1 MRIGQKLVLGF
12 IGIASLVAVVGAI
25 AIKYNTDIVFDFDQ
39 ILLGNSNETKA
50 ATEITYHIQRIQT
63 NINKLLFE
71 RIDEKPEQKK
81 HTKEII
87 GGSIS
92 KLQQFTLLWED
103 AIKLKIELSREKKG
117 TEELETFKNLKT
129 KIDGFIPLVNETVAL
144 QEKQDSEA
152 TRLFF
157 ENKVEPLL
165 LQTQKTAENLEKST
179 REKAITDTEE
189 IKKAVSNS
197 TGIIIISTIIGLLAV
212 IIVRHFIWRTISN
225 PIIKL
230 KDAADKIGKGELETK
245 IKIQINSHDEIGAL
259 AQSFNDMTCKLK
271 EARTSLEEKVRERTD
286 ELSAINAKLQ
296 KEIGGHSSIQEKSQQ
311 HIKQLDCFYGLSK
324 LIEQPE
330 ISLEEIF
337 QETVHLIRNAFQYP
351 DSICVRITF
360 EGINYKTDNFRKSE
374 LSQHTKIKV
383 YGDEAGAIEVY
394 YLGEKQENGKRP
406 FLKEECDLLDAIAEQ
421 LGRIAARTQTTEKLE
436 LLRNLIDRSNDCI
449 FIMEPQ
455 WGRLLDTNDRA
466 CVSLGY
472 EREEL
477 LNMAFKNIE
486 QSIPDDS
493 SWHEQ
498 IEELKLKEDLVIQG
512 QHKRKDG
519 TTFFTETSLKLVS
532 QKKEDFIIAIARNV
546 SERKQAEDAL
556 RESEERY
563 KNLFKANIDGILIAD
578 PTTKKFRY
586 ANPAMCRMLGYSEEE
601 LTQMGVADIHPK
613 ESLEQVFAEFEALAS
628 GAKITAK
635 DLPCVRKDGQVIS
648 VSINAG
654 MVTINQTKYL
664 LAIFRNI
671 TERKQAEQRQV
682 QLIQE
687 LERTNQEV
695 KNINQELKD
704 FAYIVSHDLKAPLRG
719 IKTLAKW
726 ISTDYADK
734 LDDNGKEQMNLL
746 ASRVDRMHNLI
757 DGILQYSRVGRV
769 EEEKVVVNLNELAAE
784 AIDMVAPPENITITI
799 ENELPTVECEQT
811 RIMQVFQNLL
821 SNAVKYMDKPKGQI
835 KVNCVE
841 EDGFWKFS
849 IADNGPGIEEKNFER
864 IFKIFQTLTPR
875 DEFES
880 TGIGLTITKKIVELY
895 NGKIWVESKPGHGS
909 TFFFTLPKQEMG
921 SKNAKL
927 EAIITG

>member
-165 LQTQKTAENLEKST
+165 LETQKTAENLEKST

-337 QETVHLIRNAFQYP
+337 QETIHLIRNAFQHP

-449 FIMEPQ
+449 FIMEPK

-546 SERKQAEDAL
+546 SERKQAE
-556 RESEERY
+556 
-563 KNLFKANIDGILIAD
+563 
-578 PTTKKFRY
+578 
-586 ANPAMCRMLGYSEEE
+586 
-601 LTQMGVADIHPK
+601 
-613 ESLEQVFAEFEALAS
+613 
-628 GAKITAK
+628 
-635 DLPCVRKDGQVIS
+635 
-648 VSINAG
+648 
-654 MVTINQTKYL
+654 
-664 LAIFRNI
+664 
-671 TERKQAEQRQV
+671 QRQA

-719 IKTLAKW
+719 IKTIAEW

-734 LDDNGKEQMNLL
+734 LGDNGKEQMNLL

-835 KVNCVE
+835 KVDCVE

-849 IADNGPGIEEKNFER
+849 VADNGRGIEEKHYE
-864 IFKIFQTLTPR
+864 KIFQLFQTLSPR
-875 DEFES
+875 DKFES
-880 TGIGLTITKKIVELY
+880 TGIGLTVTKKIVELY
-895 NGKIWVESKPGHGS
+895 NGKIWVESEPGQGS

-921 SKNAKL
+921 VKDAKL
-927 EAIITG
+927 EANIIGRR

>member
-71 RIDEKPEQKK
+71 RIDEKLEQKK

-165 LQTQKTAENLEKST
+165 LETQKTAENLEKST

-324 LIEQPE
+324 LIEQPG

-337 QETVHLIRNAFQYP
+337 QETIHLIRNAFQYP

-394 YLGEKQENGKRP
+394 YLGEKQEDGKSP
-406 FLKEECDLLDAIAEQ
+406 FLKEEHDLLDAIAEH
-421 LGRIAARTQTTEKLE
+421 LGRIAARRQTGEKLE

-449 FIMEPQ
+449 FIMEPK

-546 SERKQAEDAL
+546 SERKQAE
-556 RESEERY
+556 
-563 KNLFKANIDGILIAD
+563 
-578 PTTKKFRY
+578 
-586 ANPAMCRMLGYSEEE
+586 
-601 LTQMGVADIHPK
+601 
-613 ESLEQVFAEFEALAS
+613 
-628 GAKITAK
+628 
-635 DLPCVRKDGQVIS
+635 
-648 VSINAG
+648 
-654 MVTINQTKYL
+654 
-664 LAIFRNI
+664 
-671 TERKQAEQRQV
+671 QRQA

-719 IKTLAKW
+719 IKTIAEW

-769 EEEKVVVNLNELAAE
+769 EEEKVQINLNELVPE
-784 AIDMVAPPENITITI
+784 VIDTLAPPENIAITV
-799 ENELPTVECEQT
+799 ENELPTITFEPT

-835 KVNCVE
+835 KVDCVE

-849 IADNGPGIEEKNFER
+849 VADNGRGIEEKHYE
-864 IFKIFQTLTPR
+864 KIFQLFQTLSPR
-875 DEFES
+875 DESES
-880 TGIGLTITKKIVELY
+880 TGIGLTVTKKIVELY
-895 NGKIWVESKPGHGS
+895 NGKIWVESEPGQGS
-909 TFFFTLPKQEMG
+909 TFFFTLPKQDIRVE
-921 SKNAKL
+921 KNEELQAG
-927 EAIITG
+927 IVG